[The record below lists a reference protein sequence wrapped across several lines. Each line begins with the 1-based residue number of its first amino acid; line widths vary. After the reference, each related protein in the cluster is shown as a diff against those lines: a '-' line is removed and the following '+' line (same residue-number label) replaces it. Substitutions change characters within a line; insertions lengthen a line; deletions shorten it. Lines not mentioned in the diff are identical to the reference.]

1 MYSTIKSYLARGRWM
16 IAALTIRLSIY
27 LFDILNEAIEKELS
41 SSPYHI
47 KRCLL

>member
-1 MYSTIKSYLARGRWM
+1 M